1 MQGSLAV
8 SHEHHRAEPG
18 RIYLRPPSVQAG
30 LKAPVTMKRVAG
42 AREVLDGAVPP
53 PELAAS
59 LADIDR
65 LNSWFGG
72 YALSLR
78 AIRRLAAQAPR
89 DRPLRVMDVGGGP
102 AAFAVRLVRWAR
114 RNARDVRV
122 VVVERDPGILDL
134 ARPAV
139 AAYPEIRLVRGDAA
153 ALPCRQGAADIV
165 TSALTLHHL
174 EPAQAAA
181 GLREMTAAAR
191 IAVVVN
197 DLLRRRL
204 SLGLVWL
211 ATRLLRCHPISRHDG
226 PLSVRRSYS
235 PDELRAL
242 AAKAGARRLTIREYP
257 VLGRLVAVLS

>member
-1 MQGSLAV
+1 V
-8 SHEHHRAEPG
+8 KRAD
-18 RIYLRPPSVQAG
+18 
-30 LKAPVTMKRVAG
+30 G
-42 AREVLDGAVPP
+42 AREVLDGAVATQ
-53 PELAAS
+53 ELAAS

-78 AIRRLAAQAPR
+78 AIRRLADEVPR
-89 DRPLRVMDVGGGP
+89 ARPLRVLDVGGGT
-102 AAFAVRLVRWAR
+102 AAFAVRVVRWAR
-114 RNARDVRV
+114 RSGRDIRV
-122 VVVERDPGILDL
+122 VVVDRDPTSLRL
-134 ARPAV
+134 ARAAV
-139 AAYPEIRLVRGDAA
+139 AAHPEILLVCADAA
-153 ALPCRQGAADIV
+153 ALPCRERAVDIV

-181 GLREMTAAAR
+181 GLHEMTATAR
-191 IAVVVN
+191 IGVVVN

-211 ATRLLRCHPISRHDG
+211 VTRLLGCHPISRHDG

-235 PDELRAL
+235 RDELRAL
-242 AAKAGARRLTIREYP
+242 AEKAGARRLTIREYP

>member
-1 MQGSLAV
+1 V
-8 SHEHHRAEPG
+8 KRAD
-18 RIYLRPPSVQAG
+18 
-30 LKAPVTMKRVAG
+30 G
-42 AREVLDGAVPP
+42 AREVLDGAVATQ
-53 PELAAS
+53 ELAAS

-78 AIRRLAAQAPR
+78 AIRRLAAEVPR
-89 DRPLRVMDVGGGP
+89 AHPLRVIDVGGGT
-102 AAFAVRLVRWAR
+102 AAFAVRVVRWAR
-114 RNARDVRV
+114 RSGRDIRV
-122 VVVERDPGILDL
+122 VVVDRDPISLRL
-134 ARPAV
+134 ARAAV
-139 AAYPEIRLVRGDAA
+139 AAYPEIVLVCADAA
-153 ALPCRQGAADIV
+153 ALPCRERAVDIV

-191 IAVVVN
+191 IGVVVN

-211 ATRLLRCHPISRHDG
+211 VTRLLGCHPISRHDG

-235 PDELRAL
+235 RDELRAL
-242 AAKAGARRLTIREYP
+242 AEKAGARRLTIREYP

>member
-1 MQGSLAV
+1 
-8 SHEHHRAEPG
+8 
-18 RIYLRPPSVQAG
+18 
-30 LKAPVTMKRVAG
+30 MKRADG
-42 AREVLDGAVPP
+42 AREVLDGAVATQ
-53 PELAAS
+53 ELAAS

-78 AIRRLAAQAPR
+78 AIRRLAAEVPR
-89 DRPLRVMDVGGGP
+89 ARALRVVDVGGGT
-102 AAFAVRLVRWAR
+102 AAFAVRVVRWAR
-114 RNARDVRV
+114 RSGRDVRV
-122 VVVERDPGILDL
+122 VVVDRDPTSLRL
-134 ARPAV
+134 ARVAV
-139 AAYPEIRLVRGDAA
+139 AAYPEILLVCGDAA
-153 ALPCRQGAADIV
+153 ALPCRERAVDIV

-191 IAVVVN
+191 IGVVVN

-211 ATRLLRCHPISRHDG
+211 VTRLLGCHPISRHDG

-235 PDELRAL
+235 RDELRAL
-242 AAKAGARRLTIREYP
+242 AEKAGARRLTIREYP

>member
-1 MQGSLAV
+1 V
-8 SHEHHRAEPG
+8 KRAH
-18 RIYLRPPSVQAG
+18 
-30 LKAPVTMKRVAG
+30 G
-42 AREVLDGAVPP
+42 AREVLDGAVATQ
-53 PELAAS
+53 ELAAS

-78 AIRRLAAQAPR
+78 AIRRLAAEVPR
-89 DRPLRVMDVGGGP
+89 ARPLRVIDVGGGT
-102 AAFAVRLVRWAR
+102 AAFAVRVVRWAR
-114 RNARDVRV
+114 RSGRDLRV
-122 VVVERDPGILDL
+122 VVVDRDPTSLRL
-134 ARPAV
+134 ARAAV
-139 AAYPEIRLVRGDAA
+139 AAYPEIVLVCGDAA
-153 ALPCRQGAADIV
+153 ALPCRERGVDIV

-191 IAVVVN
+191 IGVVVN

-211 ATRLLRCHPISRHDG
+211 VTRLLGCHPISRHDG

-235 PDELRAL
+235 RDELQAL
-242 AAKAGARRLTIREYP
+242 AETAGARRLTIHEYP

>member
-1 MQGSLAV
+1 MK
-8 SHEHHRAEPG
+8 RAEN
-18 RIYLRPPSVQAG
+18 AF
-30 LKAPVTMKRVAG
+30 
-42 AREVLDGAVPP
+42 EVLDGTVAA
-53 PELAAS
+53 PERAAS

-78 AIRRLAAQAPR
+78 AIRALAAEVPR
-89 DRPLRVMDVGGGP
+89 DRPLRVVDVGGGT
-102 AAFAVRLVRWAR
+102 AAFAMRVAEWAR
-114 RNARDVRV
+114 RSGRDVRV
-122 VVVERDPGILDL
+122 VVVDRDLTALRL
-134 ARPAV
+134 ARAAV
-139 AAYPEIRLVRGDAA
+139 AAYPEIVLVGGDAG
-153 ALPCRQGAADIV
+153 ALPCRERAADIV

-174 EPAQAAA
+174 EPVQAAA

-211 ATRLLRCHPISRHDG
+211 ATRLLGCHPISRHDG

-235 PDELRAL
+235 RDELTAL
-242 AAKAGARRLTIREYP
+242 AEKAGARRLTIREYP
-257 VLGRLVAVLS
+257 VLGRLLAVLS

>member
-1 MQGSLAV
+1 
-8 SHEHHRAEPG
+8 
-18 RIYLRPPSVQAG
+18 
-30 LKAPVTMKRVAG
+30 MKRAAG
-42 AREVLDGAVPP
+42 AREVLDGTVPP

-78 AIRRLAAQAPR
+78 AIRRLAADAPR

-102 AAFAVRLVRWAR
+102 AAFAVRVVEWAR
-114 RNARDVRV
+114 RNAREIRV
-122 VVVERDPGILDL
+122 VVIERDATILDL
-134 ARPAV
+134 ARPAI
-139 AAYPEIRLVRGDAA
+139 AAYPEIQLVRGDAA
-153 ALPCRQGAADIV
+153 ALPCRHGAADIV

-211 ATRLLRCHPISRHDG
+211 ATRLLGCHPISRHDG

-235 PDELRAL
+235 ADELRTL
-242 AAKAGARRLTIREYP
+242 AARAGARRLTIREYP

>member
-1 MQGSLAV
+1 V
-8 SHEHHRAEPG
+8 KRAD
-18 RIYLRPPSVQAG
+18 
-30 LKAPVTMKRVAG
+30 G
-42 AREVLDGAVPP
+42 AREVLDGAVATQ
-53 PELAAS
+53 ELAAS

-78 AIRRLAAQAPR
+78 AIRRLAAEVPR
-89 DRPLRVMDVGGGP
+89 ARSLRVVDVGGGT
-102 AAFAVRLVRWAR
+102 AAFAVRVVRWAR
-114 RNARDVRV
+114 RSGRAVRV
-122 VVVERDPGILDL
+122 VVVDRDPTSLRL
-134 ARPAV
+134 ARAAV
-139 AAYPEIRLVRGDAA
+139 AAYPEILLVCADAA
-153 ALPCRQGAADIV
+153 ALPCRERAVDIV

-191 IAVVVN
+191 IGVVVN

-211 ATRLLRCHPISRHDG
+211 VTRLLGCHPISRHDG

-235 PDELRAL
+235 RDELRVL
-242 AAKAGARRLTIREYP
+242 AEEAGARRLTIREYP

>member
-1 MQGSLAV
+1 
-8 SHEHHRAEPG
+8 
-18 RIYLRPPSVQAG
+18 
-30 LKAPVTMKRVAG
+30 MKRADG
-42 AREVLDGAVPP
+42 AREVLDGAVATQ
-53 PELAAS
+53 ELAAS

-78 AIRRLAAQAPR
+78 AIRRLAAEVPR
-89 DRPLRVMDVGGGP
+89 ARPLRVIDVGGGT
-102 AAFAVRLVRWAR
+102 AAFAVRVVRWAR
-114 RNARDVRV
+114 SSGRDIRV
-122 VVVERDPGILDL
+122 VVVDRDPTSLRL
-134 ARPAV
+134 ARAAV
-139 AAYPEIRLVRGDAA
+139 AAYPEVLLVCADAA
-153 ALPCRQGAADIV
+153 ALPCRERAVDIV

-191 IAVVVN
+191 IGVVVN

-211 ATRLLRCHPISRHDG
+211 VTRLLGCHPISRHDG

-235 PDELRAL
+235 RDELRAL
-242 AAKAGARRLTIREYP
+242 AEKAGARRLTIREYP

>member
-1 MQGSLAV
+1 V
-8 SHEHHRAEPG
+8 KRAD
-18 RIYLRPPSVQAG
+18 
-30 LKAPVTMKRVAG
+30 G
-42 AREVLDGAVPP
+42 AREVLDGAVATQ
-53 PELAAS
+53 ELAAS

-78 AIRRLAAQAPR
+78 AIRRLAAEVPR
-89 DRPLRVMDVGGGP
+89 ARSLRVVDVGGGT
-102 AAFAVRLVRWAR
+102 AAFAVRVVRWAR
-114 RNARDVRV
+114 RSGRDVRV
-122 VVVERDPGILDL
+122 VVVDRDPTSLRL
-134 ARPAV
+134 ARAAV
-139 AAYPEIRLVRGDAA
+139 AAYPEILLVCADAA
-153 ALPCRQGAADIV
+153 ALPCRERAVDIV

-191 IAVVVN
+191 IGVVVN

-211 ATRLLRCHPISRHDG
+211 VTRLLGCHPISRHDG

-235 PDELRAL
+235 RDELRVL
-242 AAKAGARRLTIREYP
+242 AEEAGARRLTIREYP